1 MIVYDWWYT
10 IRTFQV
16 DTTMLGLTMQMG
28 KPAPSS
34 CTNCSA
40 MAYANKISILKGLVI
55 KSLYFCECVSVRSV
69 SQDLLCDIRTVKGWW
84 RKSFQEG
91 EGPANISSLY
101 HVRKEVK
108 WEHFLQHLKAK
119 THTFLE
125 EPGQDRWPRLCGFWG
140 VKFITKAT
148 QERKERQ
155 RELLS
160 WPSWLP
166 YSTNVYLVF
175 HLFICCSMTKL
186 KLSREICQSR
196 PVTVGVRSGDVNKS
210 LQASHPTSEI

>member
-1 MIVYDWWYT
+1 MKTHLV
-10 IRTFQV
+10 FC
-16 DTTMLGLTMQMG
+16 LS
-28 KPAPSS
+28 KE
-34 CTNCSA
+34 
-40 MAYANKISILKGLVI
+40 KKGLVI
-55 KSLYFCECVSVRSV
+55 KSLYFCECVSVWSV
-69 SQDLLCDIRTVKGWW
+69 PQDLLCDIRTVKGWW

-91 EGPANISSLY
+91 EGPVNISSLN
-101 HVRKEVK
+101 HVKKRSKVRK
-108 WEHFLQHLKAK
+108 FPNIQYPKAK

-125 EPGQDRWPRLCGFWG
+125 EPGQDRRPRLCGFWG

-186 KLSREICQSR
+186 KLSKEICQSW
-196 PVTVGVRSGDVNKS
+196 PVTVSVRSGDVNKS
-210 LQASHPTSEI
+210 LQAFHPTSEI